1 MFGLSFDHRS
11 CCLRTLLEDLTSLAI
26 ISPSY
31 LAATMSPQLDNPGKP
46 LLYIQGR
53 WLLII
58 GPQGLTMP
66 CLAHLHPVVHG
77 SKDSRAGGL
86 LDTRN
91 GDGMGSY
98 RPEVK
103 VLFRHLDEPIDT

>member
-1 MFGLSFDHRS
+1 MLSPYSFGRPYQPCHHF
-11 CCLRTLLEDLTSLAI
+11 TF
-26 ISPSY
+26 ISGCHY
-31 LAATMSPQLDNPGKP
+31 EPQLDNPGKP

-86 LDTRN
+86 LDTRS